1 MKTRQILRDIVSVM
15 IIALGIFV
23 IASGF
28 VWSLLTGYARGV
40 AFNWSYDKSFSSL
53 GVLDALFLLFQLI
66 SLLASVAISFCRL
79 FRVQFKENKTE
90 RVVAIVYLCLAFLSI
105 HPLLLFTAFTAWTFY
120 ADDPK
125 WYILAV
131 STSVYFLDFCILW
144 LSVQSAKLLVRTRR
158 QTYVES
164 DYKEGQQ

>member
-1 MKTRQILRDIVSVM
+1 MKTRQVLRDIVSIM

-23 IASGF
+23 FANRF
-28 VWSLLTGYARGV
+28 VLDLVTGYVEAV
-40 AFNWSYDKSFSSL
+40 SFNWSFYKSLFSL
-53 GVLDALFLLFQLI
+53 AIPDALFLLFQLI
-66 SLLASVAISFCRL
+66 SLFASIAISFCRL

-90 RVVAIVYLCLAFLSI
+90 RVIAIVYLCLAFLSI
-105 HPLLLFTAFTAWTFY
+105 FPLLLFTAFTAWTFF